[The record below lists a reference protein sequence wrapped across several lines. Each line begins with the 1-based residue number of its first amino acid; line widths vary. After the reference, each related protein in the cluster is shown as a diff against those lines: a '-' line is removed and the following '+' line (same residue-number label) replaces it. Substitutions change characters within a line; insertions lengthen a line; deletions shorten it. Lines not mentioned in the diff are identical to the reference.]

1 MREYSD
7 INKPATMSP
16 HSSNDKVEEVP
27 IKYFGISMIKQVEDT
42 IKVGTALGFNMD
54 GCQDM
59 LQKMIADMGD
69 KFETKC
75 SRLELWS
82 IRQVWGNTHFDFA
95 NSSARGKSGGIL
107 CVWNNLIFHKH
118 RIISSDCFVAVQGLW
133 IHNGLHIMFV
143 TVYAPQDMP
152 SKLMLWSQL
161 TRLISDWNGRV
172 VVMGDFNE
180 VRIASE
186 RFGSVFNAR
195 QADYFNLFISNL
207 NLIDVPLGGYRFTW
221 TDKWASKMSKLDRY
235 LISECTLESFPN
247 ITGLILEKGIPD
259 HRPIL
264 LKESVVDYGPT
275 PFRLYHSWLNID
287 GFQKMVVDTWNSYDS
302 GESDGIISFKKKLQ
316 NLKHVIRAWN
326 LSKRA
331 ADNSLKKEHTTI
343 LSQVDAKVDL
353 GTATS
358 EDINNRL
365 SSMKILSEIERNE
378 ARDIAQKAKVRWAI
392 EGDENTSFFHGMLKK
407 KRRQNTIKGI
417 LNNGTWIE
425 EPGKVKAEFFSHF
438 SNRFSDMDTPRI
450 SIGDVPL
457 NPITEEKRDYLER
470 EVSIDEIKKAV
481 WDCGAIELSP
491 DGFTSSPISL
501 NDANTELLEKSLQLA
516 QFCYWESLSAETLA
530 FLKGRNILD
539 GPLILNECMA
549 WYRKR
554 KKALMVFKVDFEKAF
569 DSLSWK
575 YLDEI
580 MGKLGFGCKWRNWIS
595 GCLMNSRASI
605 LVNGSPTNEFVM
617 QKGLRQGDP
626 MSSFL
631 FILAME
637 GLHALISKA
646 ESLGLYKGANIGRG
660 SIKISHLLYA
670 DDVTFVGEWAQSNA
684 YNLIS
689 ILRCFYLVSGL
700 KININKSKII
710 GVNVPE
716 NDIINMAFVL
726 GCGIEK
732 IPMLYLGV
740 PVGGNM
746 KRCENWKPIVQKFAS
761 KMSQWKAKILSV
773 GGRLSLIKA
782 VLGNIPTYYMSLYW
796 MPITIQN
803 QLESMRNRFFIGG
816 DLDDKKITWVKWKSC
831 LASKAWWF
839 GFGSH
844 LSVQRRVAFKWYG
857 GSLRKEAGTP
867 YSPYSPWS
875 SIIRLVTHLRDKGM
889 DLLGLC
895 SRLVGNGAST
905 KLWSDIWCGDVSFK
919 DRFPRIYALELNK
932 DCYIDQRYNVEN
944 WSSFLRR
951 PPRNGV
957 ELSQFNAMLQE
968 FKKMSLSDSADSW
981 KWGLTSVGYTV
992 ASARQFIDD
1001 TSLPGNFSTTR
1012 WTRCIPIKINIFI
1025 WKLRL
1030 NKLPTLDNMNSKGID
1045 VDSLLCPICH
1055 NYVEC
1060 TDHLFFA
1067 CDMAKE
1073 MWSSLGRW
1081 CSLVLPECSSIHEW
1095 FSWIDAAHMPKR
1107 PKIILEGVTSI
1118 MLWSIW
1124 NFRNSWVF
1132 SDRKLKKANVWDLF
1146 VHQSYLWISSRNPK
1160 FSIRWIDWIK
1170 NPTEN
1175 LMSSLFC

>member
-1 MREYSD
+1 
-7 INKPATMSP
+7 I
-16 HSSNDKVEEVP
+16 
-27 IKYFGISMIKQVEDT
+27 
-42 IKVGTALGFNMD
+42 
-54 GCQDM
+54 
-59 LQKMIADMGD
+59 
-69 KFETKC
+69 
-75 SRLELWS
+75 
-82 IRQVWGNTHFDFA
+82 
-95 NSSARGKSGGIL
+95 
-107 CVWNNLIFHKH
+107 
-118 RIISSDCFVAVQGLW
+118 
-133 IHNGLHIMFV
+133 
-143 TVYAPQDMP
+143 
-152 SKLMLWSQL
+152 
-161 TRLISDWNGRV
+161 
-172 VVMGDFNE
+172 
-180 VRIASE
+180 
-186 RFGSVFNAR
+186 GSC
-195 QADYFNLFISNL
+195 I
-207 NLIDVPLGGYRFTW
+207 
-221 TDKWASKMSKLDRY
+221 
-235 LISECTLESFPN
+235 
-247 ITGLILEKGIPD
+247 
-259 HRPIL
+259 
-264 LKESVVDYGPT
+264 
-275 PFRLYHSWLNID
+275 
-287 GFQKMVVDTWNSYDS
+287 
-302 GESDGIISFKKKLQ
+302 
-316 NLKHVIRAWN
+316 
-326 LSKRA
+326 
-331 ADNSLKKEHTTI
+331 
-343 LSQVDAKVDL
+343 
-353 GTATS
+353 
-358 EDINNRL
+358 
-365 SSMKILSEIERNE
+365 
-378 ARDIAQKAKVRWAI
+378 
-392 EGDENTSFFHGMLKK
+392 
-407 KRRQNTIKGI
+407 
-417 LNNGTWIE
+417 
-425 EPGKVKAEFFSHF
+425 
-438 SNRFSDMDTPRI
+438 
-450 SIGDVPL
+450 
-457 NPITEEKRDYLER
+457 
-470 EVSIDEIKKAV
+470 
-481 WDCGAIELSP
+481 
-491 DGFTSSPISL
+491 
-501 NDANTELLEKSLQLA
+501 
-516 QFCYWESLSAETLA
+516 SAEQSA

-626 MSSFL
+626 MSPFL

-831 LASKAWWF
+831 LASKAM
-839 GFGSH
+839 GGLGIGSIYAFNAA
-844 LSVQRRVAFKWYG
+844 LLFKWIWRFRNSSNVLWVNVIKEVHGHDGGLGRG
-857 GSLRKEAGTP
+857 GSP

-944 WSSFLRR
+944 WSSFLR
-951 PPRNGV
+951 
-957 ELSQFNAMLQE
+957 
-968 FKKMSLSDSADSW
+968 
-981 KWGLTSVGYTV
+981 TI
-992 ASARQFIDD
+992 RQ
-1001 TSLPGNFSTTR
+1001 
-1012 WTRCIPIKINIFI
+1012 
-1025 WKLRL
+1025 
-1030 NKLPTLDNMNSKGID
+1030 
-1045 VDSLLCPICH
+1045 
-1055 NYVEC
+1055 
-1060 TDHLFFA
+1060 
-1067 CDMAKE
+1067 
-1073 MWSSLGRW
+1073 
-1081 CSLVLPECSSIHEW
+1081 VLP
-1095 FSWIDAAHMPKR
+1095 
-1107 PKIILEGVTSI
+1107 
-1118 MLWSIW
+1118 
-1124 NFRNSWVF
+1124 
-1132 SDRKLKKANVWDLF
+1132 KKPM
-1146 VHQSYLWISSRNPK
+1146 YL
-1160 FSIRWIDWIK
+1160 
-1170 NPTEN
+1170 
-1175 LMSSLFC
+1175 